1 VRSTTEPNLGA
12 IESTTQSSTTESGE

>member
-12 IESTTQSSTTESGE
+12 IESTMLSSTTESGE